1 MEEIHAFECNCID
14 CQRIIE
20 YSKINNGTPR
30 EIVNICRK
38 VTNTNYNCIVIS
50 GGSTKGFLALGAIQ
64 FLLDNFYLEKVD
76 TFVGTS
82 IGSII
87 GYLLAIG
94 CTPIDI
100 IRFICINKIFEKTPC
115 FNFIGMVHG
124 EGSISYN
131 ELQMHL
137 ERITVEKIGR
147 FITFQ
152 ELYNLKKYK
161 LIVCTYNVTKAI
173 PEYLSIDTYPEMP
186 IFTALRMSC
195 NLPLI
200 FGNYKYMGSNYI
212 DGGIADN
219 FPIHIVDQ
227 NDNRVIGINMLPT
240 VDGFENVSEKNL
252 VEYIY
257 HIIFVPILQLVKLRT
272 KKASKNC
279 TIIEFQHDNLEF
291 PNPFDLN
298 LSIKDKLNFFSKG
311 YRHAAQKIE
320 FNNNV
325 YV

>member
-1 MEEIHAFECNCID
+1 MEEIHSQHCNCAD
-14 CQRIIE
+14 CQVYLE
-20 YSKINNGTPR
+20 YSKISNSPTR
-30 EIVNICRK
+30 EVLEICRK
-38 VTNTNYNCIVIS
+38 ATGTNYTAIVIS

-64 FLLDNFYLEKVD
+64 FLLDNYYLNKID
-76 TFVGTS
+76 TYVGTS

-94 CTPIDI
+94 CTSVEI
-100 IRFICINKIFEKTPC
+100 ITFICVNKIFENTPC

-152 ELYNLKKYK
+152 ELYNLKKRK

-200 FGNYKYMGSNYI
+200 FGNYKYMGCNYI
-212 DGGIADN
+212 DGGVADN
-219 FPIHIVDQ
+219 FPIHIVDK
-227 NDNRVIGINMLPT
+227 DDVKVIGINMLPT
-240 VDGFENVSEKNL
+240 MDGFENVSEKNL

-257 HIIFVPILQLVKLRT
+257 HIIFVPILQLVKLRS

-279 TIIEFQHDNLEF
+279 TVIEFQHDSKDF

-298 LSIKDKLNFFSKG
+298 LTVRNKLNLFSKG
-311 YRHAAQKIE
+311 YKHACEKIE
-320 FNNNV
+320 LNIKE
-325 YV
+325 